1 MIIRKDEFGV
11 NRILTFEEIENI
23 TDTGEVD
30 TMQLKICLSEWI
42 TSPFYLFE
50 LVGYISNISFVETE
64 EIEIWDNENKKY
76 KNITIYTCSSKYKD
90 YSFHYRSN
98 TKCLFIQLPHHYV
111 LGTDQDIII
120 RNIKEVMKE
129 HFNITQDYIDKL
141 DDYILLTRVDYKRD
155 YRYHDLQEYS
165 LIREIVDRVATRS
178 IVRDNYKFD
187 VKENT
192 EDMYMIAYKSSSNR
206 TVEVVCYNK
215 DKEQLNR
222 YNNKKIDLSTYKSS
236 TNLIRFEVRIKN
248 LKLNSLKHRDGTTKE
263 ICNYKNKDTADELFS
278 EYIEQ
283 IYFSEPFFRIDVA
296 LKKVKEIK
304 IRQDVKDNLCKVLL
318 SINKIGYTATRRIYG
333 KTKKEDG
340 KPNYSKFNRYIN
352 KLRELKINPLTFSK
366 TWLDGQQTTYEQ
378 IPNFTAVEN
387 CIQEEAMII

>member
-11 NRILTFEEIENI
+11 NRILTFEEIEDI

-42 TSPFYLFE
+42 TSPSYLFE
-50 LVGYISNISFVETE
+50 LVGYIISISFVETE
-64 EIEIWDNENKKY
+64 EIEIWDNENKEY
-76 KNITIYTCSSKYKD
+76 KSITIYKCSSKYKD

-98 TKCLFIQLPHHYV
+98 TKCLFIQLPHHHV

-129 HFNITQDYIDKL
+129 HFKIPQEYIDKL
-141 DDYILLTRVDYKRD
+141 DDYILLSRVDYKRD
-155 YRYHDLQEYS
+155 YKYHNLQEYS

-178 IVRDNYKFD
+178 IVKDNYKFEVIKD
-187 VKENT
+187 T
-192 EDMYMIAYKSSSNR
+192 EDVYMIAYKSSSNR

-263 ICNYKNKDTADELFS
+263 ICNYKNKDTADELFT
-278 EYIEQ
+278 YYAKQ
-283 IYFSEPFFRIDVA
+283 VYFTQPFHRIDIA
-296 LKKVKEIK
+296 LNKVKTSK
-304 IRQDVKDNLCKVLL
+304 IRQDVKDNLCKVLV
-318 SINKIGYTATRRIYG
+318 SINKIGYTETRRIYS
-333 KTKKEDG
+333 KPKKKG
-340 KPNYSKFNRYIN
+340 NKPNYSKFNRYIER
-352 KLRELKINPLTFSK
+352 LEELGINPLTYSE
-366 TWLDGQQTTYEQ
+366 TWLNGQQTTYEQ
-378 IPNFTAVEN
+378 IPNFTLAEN